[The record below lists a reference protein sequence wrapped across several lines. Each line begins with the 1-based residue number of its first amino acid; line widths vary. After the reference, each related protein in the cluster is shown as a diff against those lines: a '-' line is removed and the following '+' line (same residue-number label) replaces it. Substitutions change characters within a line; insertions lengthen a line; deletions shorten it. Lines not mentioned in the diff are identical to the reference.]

1 VVTKPL
7 ARFYDG
13 APMKAIVQRSAAIV
27 TFVGLLGLTLSNSQ
41 RQHVERFG
49 DLLVVA
55 PRRKTLAQLA
65 ALELPG
71 VDPSNLADFFRISPW
86 DPDDLRL
93 PLLQFIFAYLKGRT
107 SDPACPLD
115 LTLDD
120 SLTQKDKATS
130 QLQSVDWQF
139 DHNQQRAIKAG
150 NHVVLRIHW
159 GAFHFPLLW
168 RPYLREST
176 VRRLNR
182 RRKNT
187 KLCYK
192 SKLELAREML
202 QQVISFL
209 PKTNPVYVLFDSW
222 YTSAKLVKWIRQQ
235 GWHVIAAIKSNRTLS
250 GQKLTDWHHDLKGS
264 AYQRVTLELANKQWR
279 TYYVRTMNGRLRGV
293 PGPVRVL
300 FSQKGPGVRTPK
312 YFLSTDATLSAQE
325 ILRRYQHRWSQEV
338 DYWYVKLQLGL
349 GDFRLHSHEAINK
362 WYAVVYLVLVYLYWQ
377 SYESKESHGKPTS
390 LSEVLARQRQ
400 EHQRAVLQAACEEAA
415 CGLPIEEV
423 LERYLGAK
431 KTKAA

>member
-1 VVTKPL
+1 VVAKPL

-27 TFVGLLGLTLSNSQ
+27 TFVGLLGLSLSGPQ

-93 PLLQFIFAYLKGRT
+93 PVLEFIIAYLKGHN
-107 SDPACPLD
+107 SDPACPIY

-120 SLTQKDKATS
+120 SLTQKDKGTS
-130 QLQSVDWQF
+130 QLQSVDWHF
-139 DHNQQRAIKAG
+139 DHNQQRVIKAG

-202 QQVISFL
+202 QQVLSFL

-235 GWHVIAAIKSNRTLS
+235 GWHVIAAIKSNRKLS
-250 GQKLTDWHHDLKGS
+250 GQKLTQWHHDLKGN
-264 AYQRVTLELANKQWR
+264 AYQRVSLELANKQWR
-279 TYYVRTMNGRLRGV
+279 TYCVRTMNGRLRGV

-312 YFLSTDATLSAQE
+312 YFLCTDTTLSAQE

-349 GDFRLHSHEAINK
+349 GDFRLQSHEAINK

-377 SYESKESHGKPTS
+377 SYESKESHGKTTS
-390 LSEVLARQRQ
+390 LSEVLARLRH

-415 CGLPIEEV
+415 SGIAIEQV
-423 LERYLGAK
+423 LERYLGVM

>member
-1 VVTKPL
+1 
-7 ARFYDG
+7 
-13 APMKAIVQRSAAIV
+13 MKAIVQRSVAIV
-27 TFVGLLGLTLSNSQ
+27 TFVGLLGLTLSTPQ
-41 RQHVERFG
+41 RQHVERLG

-65 ALELPG
+65 ALELAG

-93 PLLQFIFAYLKGRT
+93 PLLKFILAYLKGHN
-107 SDPACPLD
+107 SDPTCPLF

-130 QLQSVDWQF
+130 QLQSVDWHF
-139 DHNQQRAIKAG
+139 DHNQQRVIKAG

-176 VRRLNR
+176 VRRVNR

-235 GWHVIAAIKSNRTLS
+235 GWHVIAAIKSNRKLS
-250 GQKLTDWHHDLKGS
+250 GQKLTQWHHDFKGS
-264 AYQRVTLELANKQWR
+264 AYQRVSLELASKQWR
-279 TYYVRTMNGRLRGV
+279 TYCVRTMTGRLRGV

-312 YFLSTDATLSAQE
+312 YFVCTDTTLSAQE

-349 GDFRLHSHEAINK
+349 GDFRLRSYEAINK

-377 SYESKESHGKPTS
+377 SYESVGSPGTPT
-390 LSEVLARQRQ
+390 RRTPT
-400 EHQRAVLQAACEEAA
+400 RGAAS
-415 CGLPIEEV
+415 GL
-423 LERYLGAK
+423 
-431 KTKAA
+431 

>member
-1 VVTKPL
+1 
-7 ARFYDG
+7 
-13 APMKAIVQRSAAIV
+13 MKAIVHRSVAIV
-27 TFVGLLGLTLSNSQ
+27 TFVGLLGLSLSAAQ
-41 RQHVERFG
+41 RQHVERLG

-93 PLLQFIFAYLKGRT
+93 PLLQFIIDYLKGRT
-107 SDPACPLD
+107 SDPVCPLY

-120 SLTQKDKATS
+120 SLTPKDKGTRR
-130 QLQSVDWQF
+130 LESVDWHF
-139 DHNQQRAIKAG
+139 DHNQKRTIKAG
-150 NHVVLRIHW
+150 SHVVLGIHW
-159 GAFHFPLLW
+159 GAFHFPLSW
-168 RPYLREST
+168 RLYLREST

-187 KLCYK
+187 KLRYR

-202 QQVISFL
+202 QQVVSFL
-209 PKTNPVYVLFDSW
+209 PRTNPVYVLFDSW

-235 GWHVIAAIKSNRTLS
+235 GWHVIAAIKSNRKVS
-250 GQKLTDWHHDLKGS
+250 GRKLTDWHHDFKGRS
-264 AYQRVTLELANKQWR
+264 YERVSLELANKKKR
-279 TYYVRTMNGRLRGV
+279 IYCVRELTGRLRGV
-293 PGPVRVL
+293 PGLVRVL
-300 FSQKGPGVRTPK
+300 LSQKGPGVRTPK
-312 YFLSTDATLSAQE
+312 FFLCTDTTLSAQE

-349 GDFRLHSHEAINK
+349 GDYRLRKHESISK

-377 SYESKESHGKPTS
+377 RYEYKGSQSRTTT
-390 LSEVLARQRQ
+390 LSEVLARLRE
-400 EHQRAVLQAACEEAA
+400 EHQRAVLRAACEEAA
-415 CGLPIEEV
+415 NGTPVEQV
-423 LERYLGAK
+423 LARYLGSP
-431 KTKAA
+431 KTPAA

>member
-1 VVTKPL
+1 
-7 ARFYDG
+7 
-13 APMKAIVQRSAAIV
+13 MKAIVHRSVAIV
-27 TFVGLLGLTLSNSQ
+27 TFVGLLGLSLSAAQ
-41 RQHVERFG
+41 RQHVERLG

-93 PLLQFIFAYLKGRT
+93 PLLQFIIDYLKGRT
-107 SDPACPLD
+107 SEPLCPLY

-120 SLTQKDKATS
+120 SLTPKDKGTRR
-130 QLQSVDWQF
+130 LESVDWHF
-139 DHNQQRAIKAG
+139 DHNQKRTIKAG
-150 NHVVLRIHW
+150 SHVVLGIHW
-159 GAFHFPLLW
+159 GAFHFPLSW
-168 RPYLREST
+168 RIYLREST

-187 KLCYK
+187 KLRYR

-202 QQVISFL
+202 QQVVSLL
-209 PKTNPVYVLFDSW
+209 PRTNPVYVLFDSW

-235 GWHVIAAIKSNRTLS
+235 GWHVIAAIKSNRKVS
-250 GQKLTDWHHDLKGS
+250 GRKLTDWHHDFKGRS
-264 AYQRVTLELANKQWR
+264 YERVSLELANKKKR
-279 TYYVRTMNGRLRGV
+279 IYGVRELTGRLRGV
-293 PGPVRVL
+293 AGTVRVL

-312 YFLSTDATLSAQE
+312 FFLCTDTTLSAQE

-349 GDFRLHSHEAINK
+349 GDYRLRKHEAISK

-377 SYESKESHGKPTS
+377 RYEYKGSQGRTTT
-390 LSEVLARQRQ
+390 LSEVLARLRE
-400 EHQRAVLQAACEEAA
+400 EHQRAVLRAACEEAA
-415 CGLPIEEV
+415 NGTPVEQV
-423 LERYLGAK
+423 LARYLGSAK
-431 KTKAA
+431 TPAA